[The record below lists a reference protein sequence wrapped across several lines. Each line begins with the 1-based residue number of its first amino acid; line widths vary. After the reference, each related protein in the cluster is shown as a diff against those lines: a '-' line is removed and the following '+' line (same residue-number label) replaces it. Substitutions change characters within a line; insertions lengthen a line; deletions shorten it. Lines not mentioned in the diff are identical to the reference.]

1 MADIVDKQTRSR
13 MMSRIRGRD
22 TIPEVALRRSLHRK
36 GFRFRLHSRRLP
48 GKPDLVLAKYN
59 AVVFVHGCFW
69 HRHAGC
75 RFTTTPASNIDFWR
89 EKFSNTVK
97 RDALTCEMLRS
108 EGWRIATVWECSL
121 RKAMLDVSSRLLT
134 DWLTGVQPEIE
145 IPLK

>member
-1 MADIVDKQTRSR
+1 MTDIVDKQTRSR

-22 TIPEVALRRSLHRK
+22 TMPEVALRKSLHRK

-48 GKPDLVLAKYN
+48 GKPDLVLTKYN

-75 RFTTTPASNIDFWR
+75 SFTTTPASNIDFWR
-89 EKFSNTVK
+89 EKFAKTVQ
-97 RDALTCEMLRS
+97 RDARTCEKLRS
-108 EGWRIATVWECSL
+108 KGWRIATVWECSL
-121 RKAMLDVSSRLLT
+121 RNDMLDVSSRLLS
-134 DWLTGVQPEIE
+134 DWLMGTQPELE